1 MGKITRFNSEAYA
14 IIEASLSQ
22 GKAPYLRLT
31 TAFTYQS
38 NIVEQ
43 NKVIYEK
50 IHKRLDKLALP
61 GPNVP
66 PTATSATTGSA
77 VGSVSASSYL
87 GPSSGYGPQILLK
100 IHIAEHADAVHV
112 STTIPVYVSHPVF
125 SFFQSPSHNK
135 LVLLGCICKKRSSLF
150 AGSAGRWTLRI
161 MPSF

>member
-1 MGKITRFNSEAYA
+1 M
-14 IIEASLSQ
+14 
-22 GKAPYLRLT
+22 
-31 TAFTYQS
+31 
-38 NIVEQ
+38 
-43 NKVIYEK
+43 IYEK

-112 STTIPVYVSHPVF
+112 STTIPVYVYHLF
-125 SFFQSPSHNK
+125 
-135 LVLLGCICKKRSSLF
+135 LLKPIS
-150 AGSAGRWTLRI
+150 
-161 MPSF
+161 